1 MRPDLRGDDGSGS
14 LLGLAIAGSIAA
26 VAALAVPLYLGLAIR
41 ESVDGAAD
49 AAALA
54 AADVAAGISPGFP
67 CATASR
73 LAAAN
78 GGILGACSVD
88 GRIITVEVSR
98 SFVGLSLSARATA
111 GPPDAVTN

>member
-1 MRPDLRGDDGSGS
+1 MRPELRGDDGSGS
-14 LLGLAIAGSIAA
+14 LLGLAIAASIAA
-26 VAALAVPLYLGLAIR
+26 VAALMVPLYLGLAIR

-67 CATASR
+67 CEIASEVA
-73 LAAAN
+73 LAD
-78 GGILGACSVD
+78 GAVVRVCSVD
-88 GRIITVEVSR
+88 GRVVTVEVSR

-111 GPPDAVTN
+111 GPPAAVTN